1 MKQML
6 TSNQIISGL
15 ADAIKKSD
23 KLTQK
28 FNQYIDLLGEDVVAS
43 GITLMYKNVEHP
55 TFRNLQAIFDY
66 YLKLKE
72 VEK

>member
-1 MKQML
+1 MIMRV
-6 TSNQIISGL
+6 TSNQTISEL

-43 GITLMYKNVEHP
+43 GITLMYKNIEHP
-55 TFRNLQAIFDY
+55 TFRNLQSIFDY
-66 YLKLKE
+66 YLKLKRW
-72 VEK
+72 K